1 MQIYRLGSLLVM
13 VLQVNADFSFEAK
26 SEADKNNAKVQEWER
41 LMERFQRVDIGQS
54 PNGKWQIMEQIFQL
68 QDH

>member
-41 LMERFQRVDIGQS
+41 LMERFQRVDTS
-54 PNGKWQIMEQIFQL
+54 VSSKWQLMSSIFSL
-68 QDH
+68 SDNK